1 MMSCCF
7 QLVKFHKLSGS
18 CGMNRKLVEVCLN
31 EVSEM
36 DASGRSSTHPLK
48 VSVERVVLTVQEF
61 SGSHGRGRF

>member
-1 MMSCCF
+1 
-7 QLVKFHKLSGS
+7 
-18 CGMNRKLVEVCLN
+18 MNRKLVEVCLN

-36 DASGRSSTHPLK
+36 NASGRSSTHPLK